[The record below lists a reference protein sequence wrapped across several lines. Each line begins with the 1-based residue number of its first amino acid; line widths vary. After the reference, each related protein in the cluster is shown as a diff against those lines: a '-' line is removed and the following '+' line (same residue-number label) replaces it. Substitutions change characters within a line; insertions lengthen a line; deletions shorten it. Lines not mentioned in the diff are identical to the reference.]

1 MGQPTLC
8 EKCGHLMQMGEWPFC
23 PHGFGSHTAIG
34 DEMDELIENNG
45 TRFAIRFTSKQMLRE
60 HTRAHGLEPFV
71 RHRPL
76 PGSDKSPHTVDWSKG
91 SIDAQ
96 TLENARVLLSRQ
108 AGGKDPEP
116 EPVPLTWTVRELPE
130 TFTVKAEP

>member
-8 EKCGHLMQMGEWPFC
+8 EKCGHLMELGEWPFC
-23 PHGFGSHTAIG
+23 PHGFGSAAAHG

-45 TRFAIRFTSKQMLRE
+45 TPLPIRFTSKQMLRD
-60 HTRAHGLEPFV
+60 HTRAHGLEPMV

-91 SIDAQ
+91 SIDPV
-96 TLENARVLLSRQ
+96 TLENARVLLSRGTKTKESLE
-108 AGGKDPEP
+108 AL
-116 EPVPLTWTVRELPE
+116 PVELTVRELPE
-130 TFTVKAEP
+130 TFRVKAEP